1 MAVEMATSPSQED
14 MAGTTL
20 KNTALRA
27 LTQANLICNDYIVQ
41 GYDHLGDMTRG
52 EWSAE
57 KSLCLQ
63 CVTCPFCV
71 NCCCQIKFFVVE
83 PGCVQVGSNAD
94 GENLFFGPGV
104 HVRCGLW
111 YTVESRQ
118 RRVAES
124 DSIINGT
131 RAIITVKQGYVGLA
145 VDKGEPIVLA
155 PGLHQWNNPDVS
167 FDKFIDLSSN
177 LITIG
182 PYTLVTVEECYAA
195 ITQDNGKQKVLAGGN
210 SYMLTHQ
217 NWTFQTW
224 LSLKMQTNQLGPFNV
239 TTGDNINLRVV
250 ANVNWMVRDAVVAA
264 GYNVDVSSGADSL
277 GMIKAD
283 VSLQVTSSLA
293 SLIGSIFYGAQQ
305 TQGLQR
311 AAREGEVQLSGAVG
325 DEDGDKH
332 RRAKGEPEPESDD
345 KLSRKALW
353 DPSRLQ
359 SAVDDA
365 NGICTRYGVE
375 ILSINIISAAPA
387 DQQLVEIMS
396 RGAVATVSAEET
408 LKAARAEAN
417 ASLITAQAEAA
428 RAQAAADAKL
438 ITARAEAEATTIAV
452 QGEATRAQAAAE
464 AKMIAAQA
472 DADAERKRAEGARD
486 AGLRLSESE
495 VATSLAKLKIAY
507 GPFAENQSSTFF
519 FGLDGPA
526 DLSQALL
533 GKHLAVQTGV
543 TASLTNKLSE

>member
-1 MAVEMATSPSQED
+1 MSGVLATAPTQES
-14 MAGTTL
+14 MGGMTL

-27 LTQANLICNDYIVQ
+27 LTEANLICNDYIVQ
-41 GYDHLGDMTRG
+41 GYDHLGDMMPG
-52 EWSAE
+52 DWSAGS
-57 KSLCLQ
+57 SLCLQ
-63 CVTCPFCV
+63 CCTCPCFMH
-71 NCCCQIKFFVVE
+71 CCCQIKFFVVE

-104 HVRCGLW
+104 HVKCGLW
-111 YTVESRQ
+111 YSVESAQ

-124 DSIINGT
+124 DSIVNGT

-224 LSLKMQTNQLGPFNV
+224 LSLKMQTNQLGPFDV

-311 AAREGEVQLSGAVG
+311 AARDGQVQLPGAVG
-325 DEDGDKH
+325 DEDGAN
-332 RRAKGEPEPESDD
+332 RGREPEPEIDD
-345 KLSRKALW
+345 KLNRKALW
-353 DPSRLQ
+353 DPCRLQ
-359 SAVDDA
+359 NAVDDA
-365 NGICTRYGVE
+365 NAICGRYGVE

-396 RGAVATVSAEET
+396 RGAIATVSAEET

-438 ITARAEAEATTIAV
+438 ISARAEAEATTIAV
-452 QGEATRAQAAAE
+452 QGEAARAQAAAE
-464 AKMIAAQA
+464 AKIIAAQA
-472 DADAERKRAEGARD
+472 DANADRTRAEGARD
-486 AGLRLSESE
+486 AGILLSESE

-526 DLSQALL
+526 DLPNALL
-533 GKHLAVQTGV
+533 GKHLAAQTG
-543 TASLTNKLSE
+543 TTGLALTNKSSE